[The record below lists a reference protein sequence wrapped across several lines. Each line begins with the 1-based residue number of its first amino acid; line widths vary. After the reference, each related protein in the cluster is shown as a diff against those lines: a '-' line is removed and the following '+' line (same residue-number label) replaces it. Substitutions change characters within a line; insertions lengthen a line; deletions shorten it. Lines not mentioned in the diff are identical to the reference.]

1 MKKIFT
7 YPENV
12 STNYYT
18 DSAASN
24 HMDEI
29 YDGNYLTNNLEDT
42 PAGASTV
49 LQDWSKFVSYYEDRK
64 HTTNLS
70 RYDFWH
76 YPLVT
81 GSLQQISKQGWKLT
95 NPKLAPGSGV
105 AARLETLDGNPHYMR
120 NGMMINLDYG
130 SGTDDAL
137 DESDYYNAVF
147 LNVINTTTVDVYTD
161 CTFGDNAEP
170 ETFSTPVDPFF
181 MMSIHQRDSA
191 TFQTTRIYDTFPRTV
206 QSTNRDMFFSTSGNR
221 PIKPIQDA
229 IYAYDNNATHFQNV
243 PTDGFSGSTD
253 EWFAP
258 LLTGYYNVD
267 GEDQYEARYML
278 ALDDEWASLHVNPG
292 EGAVDTAG
300 GQVSPGGDATSAYPS
315 YTHVYSGSAA
325 DAGGTVI
332 TQTNHG
338 FVNGDVVNVT
348 SVKGAYLSLKTDGS
362 NHLHRG
368 GTGNVYFVNR
378 LTDDHYELTYLPYRG
393 VPKTRFSDDVRAT
406 FNYILDGTG
415 DYLIQRGLQMLDATT
430 PSAPSVVRESAR
442 EIQELTR
449 EDDEAVAERVRSQR
463 LTMFLQTAQNPSCC
477 SFY

>member
-161 CTFGDNAEP
+161 CT
-170 ETFSTPVDPFF
+170 
-181 MMSIHQRDSA
+181 
-191 TFQTTRIYDTFPRTV
+191 
-206 QSTNRDMFFSTSGNR
+206 
-221 PIKPIQDA
+221 
-229 IYAYDNNATHFQNV
+229 
-243 PTDGFSGSTD
+243 
-253 EWFAP
+253 
-258 LLTGYYNVD
+258 
-267 GEDQYEARYML
+267 
-278 ALDDEWASLHVNPG
+278 
-292 EGAVDTAG
+292 
-300 GQVSPGGDATSAYPS
+300 
-315 YTHVYSGSAA
+315 
-325 DAGGTVI
+325 
-332 TQTNHG
+332 
-338 FVNGDVVNVT
+338 
-348 SVKGAYLSLKTDGS
+348 
-362 NHLHRG
+362 
-368 GTGNVYFVNR
+368 
-378 LTDDHYELTYLPYRG
+378 
-393 VPKTRFSDDVRAT
+393 
-406 FNYILDGTG
+406 
-415 DYLIQRGLQMLDATT
+415 
-430 PSAPSVVRESAR
+430 
-442 EIQELTR
+442 
-449 EDDEAVAERVRSQR
+449 
-463 LTMFLQTAQNPSCC
+463 
-477 SFY
+477 